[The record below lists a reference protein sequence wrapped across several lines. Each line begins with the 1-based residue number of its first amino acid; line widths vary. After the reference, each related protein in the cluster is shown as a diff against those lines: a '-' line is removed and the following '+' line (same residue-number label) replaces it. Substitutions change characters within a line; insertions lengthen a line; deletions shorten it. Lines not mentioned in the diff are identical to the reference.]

1 MDKLARDATN
11 ALKKRM
17 SYGQYMAQK
26 KPEIIIPTPPKDVE
40 MRECLRCGK
49 LFPLNKQGSGK
60 KKYCSDE
67 CREKFYAERDSKTE
81 TRTKTNTRTRTKTKV
96 EQKPEIHKTCP
107 ICGKDFIAKFR
118 NHKYCRESC
127 ARFGKSERMKLVY
140 QRRKERMA
148 MQNGNDQML

>member
-11 ALKKRM
+11 AINNGL
-17 SYGQYMAQK
+17 SYGKYMAQK
-26 KPEIIIPTPPKDVE
+26 KPDIIIPTKPKE
-40 MRECLRCGK
+40 EYMRECVRCGV

-81 TRTKTNTRTRTKTKV
+81 TRTKTNARTKTRTKTKV
-96 EQKPEIHKTCP
+96 EKKPETHKTCP

-140 QRRKERMA
+140 QRKKERIL
-148 MQNGNDQML
+148 NGNNQVL

>member
-11 ALKKRM
+11 ALRKGM

-49 LFPLNKQGSGK
+49 LFPLNKQGRGK

-81 TRTKTNTRTRTKTKV
+81 TRTKTNTRTKTRTKTKV

-107 ICGKDFIAKFR
+107 ICGKDFVAKFR
-118 NHKYCRESC
+118 NHKYCCESC
-127 ARFGKSERMKLVY
+127 AAFGKSERMKLVY
-140 QRRKERMA
+140 QRRKEMMR
-148 MQNGNDQML
+148 NGNN